1 MRDRAPAETGA
12 SKTRRRQTVGA
23 AGLVILLIVAWQL
36 GVVLFRV
43 PEYLLPSPAQ
53 IAVALWETRAV
64 LGDHTLITLGEVLF
78 GLLVGVI
85 LGFALAMLMSWSPTL
100 NNALYAPIL
109 ATQTTP
115 IVAIAPILIIWFG
128 VGFTPKVI
136 IIAIFSFFP
145 VLVNTLAGL
154 NATSLQMT
162 QLLNSV
168 AASNWQI
175 YRYVKIPMALPHVF
189 VGLRLAAAASVVGA
203 IVVEWVSSTAGLG
216 YLLILYQSRLNISKA
231 FATLFILML
240 LGVCVFAF
248 FAWLERRFSWQK
260 RLGIE

>member
-1 MRDRAPAETGA
+1 M
-12 SKTRRRQTVGA
+12 
-23 AGLVILLIVAWQL
+23 
-36 GVVLFRV
+36 
-43 PEYLLPSPAQ
+43 
-53 IAVALWETRAV
+53 
-64 LGDHTLITLGEVLF
+64 
-78 GLLVGVI
+78 
-85 LGFALAMLMSWSPTL
+85 LGFALAILMSWSPML

-128 VGFTPKVI
+128 VGLAPKVI

-154 NATSLQMT
+154 QATSLQMI

-175 YRYVKIPMALPHVF
+175 YRYVRIPMALPHVF
-189 VGLRLAAAASVVGA
+189 AGLRLAAAASVVGA

-216 YLLILYQSRLNISKA
+216 YLLILYQARLNISKA

-240 LGVCVFAF
+240 LGIAVFAF
-248 FAWLERRFSWQK
+248 FAWLERRFSWQR

>member
-1 MRDRAPAETGA
+1 MGI
-12 SKTRRRQTVGA
+12 KGA
-23 AGLVILLIVAWQL
+23 ALKSRRAVGVALLLTLFVVAWQF
-36 GVVLFRV
+36 GVVVFKV
-43 PEYLLPSPAQ
+43 PGYLLPSPVEVAR
-53 IAVALWETRAV
+53 ALWETR
-64 LGDHTLITLGEVLF
+64 LTFGEHMLITVGEVLI
-78 GLLVGVI
+78 GLGVGIALGLV
-85 LGFALAMLMSWSPTL
+85 LAVLMSWSPLL

-115 IVAIAPILIIWFG
+115 IVAVAPILIIWFG
-128 VGFTPKVI
+128 VGLAPKVI

-154 NATSLQMT
+154 QATNQQMI
-162 QLLNSV
+162 LLMKSV

-175 YRYVKIPMALPHVF
+175 YRYVRIPMALPHVF
-189 VGLRLAAAASVVGA
+189 AGLRLAAAASVVGA

-216 YLLILYQSRLNISKA
+216 YLLILYQSRLNVSKA
-231 FATLFILML
+231 FATLVILML
-240 LGVCVFAF
+240 LGVAVFAI